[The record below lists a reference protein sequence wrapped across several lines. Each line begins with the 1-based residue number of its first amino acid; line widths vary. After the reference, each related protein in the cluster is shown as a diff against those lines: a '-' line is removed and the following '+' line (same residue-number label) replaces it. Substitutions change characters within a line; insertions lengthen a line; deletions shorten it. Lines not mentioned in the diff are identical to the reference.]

1 MADAH
6 GSDAMKRQRVLVV
19 GLGTMGTSHAR
30 AYKAIDGFELVGL
43 CTRNAAARR
52 DLDKEF
58 AGLPRFET
66 LTEAL
71 AALKPDAVAICT
83 YTEHHAPMALEAL
96 SAGAH
101 VFCEKPLA
109 DTLDAAERVVAAAR
123 AAHKALL
130 VGYILRV
137 HPSWTRFV
145 EIGRTLGKPLV
156 MRMNLNQ
163 QSSGSF
169 WNVHKNLMRSTSPI
183 VDCGVHYVDVMCQ
196 ATRARP
202 VMVHAVGARL
212 TDEIAPAMVNYGHL
226 HIAFDDGSVG
236 WYESGW
242 GPMMSETAF
251 FVKDMIG
258 PKGCVSIVAKE
269 LAGEAVRSSDH
280 DAHTRTNALRI
291 HHALLNAEGGFAR
304 PDEIES
310 TEDEPGHQ
318 DLCEREQ
325 RLFLKAIRGE
335 IDLKDHFE
343 DAINSLRIVLA
354 ADESVRTGKVVEAL
368 TVIARSEATKQ
379 SRATAAALRS
389 LDCFLASLLAMTG
402 QRDLAVCRT

>member
-1 MADAH
+1 MN
-6 GSDAMKRQRVLVV
+6 GVRQRVLVV

-30 AYKAIDGFELVGL
+30 AYRAIDGFELVGL
-43 CTRNAAARR
+43 CTRNAPRR
-52 DLDKEF
+52 QDLDRDF
-58 AGLPRFET
+58 PGVPRFDDFH
-66 LTEAL
+66 EAL
-71 AALKPDAVAICT
+71 AALKPDAVAIAS
-83 YTEHHAPMALEAL
+83 YTEHHAPVALKALE
-96 SAGAH
+96 AGAH

-109 DTLDAAERVVAAAR
+109 DTLAAAEAIVAAAKG
-123 AAHKALL
+123 AGKALL

-169 WNVHKNLMRSTSPI
+169 WEVHKNLMKGTSPI

-196 ATRARP
+196 VTRARP
-202 VMVHAVGARL
+202 VAVHAVGARL
-212 TDEIAPAMVNYGHL
+212 TDEIAPTMVNYGHL
-226 HIAFDDGSVG
+226 HIVFDDGSVG
-236 WYESGW
+236 WYEAGW

-269 LAGEAVRSSDH
+269 ASGSEVKSADH

-291 HHALLNAEGGFAR
+291 HHATLDTEGRFVT
-304 PDEIES
+304 PDTIES

-318 DLCEREQ
+318 ELCEREQ
-325 RLFLKAIRGE
+325 RLFLSAIRGE
-335 IDLKDHFE
+335 FDLNDHWA
-343 DAINSLRIVLA
+343 DAINSLRIVFA
-354 ADESVRTGKVVEAL
+354 ADESIRTGEIVRL
-368 TVIARSEATKQ
+368 
-379 SRATAAALRS
+379 
-389 LDCFLASLLAMTG
+389 
-402 QRDLAVCRT
+402 

>member
-1 MADAH
+1 MMTEARNPNA
-6 GSDAMKRQRVLVV
+6 AKPQRVLVV

-30 AYKAIDGFELVGL
+30 AYQAIDGFELVGL
-43 CTRNAAARR
+43 CTRNAKARA
-52 DLDKEF
+52 DLDK
-58 AGLPRFET
+58 ASPGIPRFDG

-71 AALKPDAVAICT
+71 RTLKPDAVSINT

-96 SAGAH
+96 AAGAH

-109 DTLDAAERVVAAAR
+109 ESLKAAEQVVAAAR
-123 AAHKALL
+123 KAKKALL

-169 WNVHKNLMRSTSPI
+169 WQVHKNLMRSTSPI
-183 VDCGVHYVDVMCQ
+183 VDCGVHYVDIMCQ
-196 ATRARP
+196 VTRAKP
-202 VMVHAVGARL
+202 VAVHAVGARL

-226 HIAFDDGSVG
+226 HLAFDDGSVG
-236 WYESGW
+236 WYECGW
-242 GPMMSETAF
+242 GPMISETAF

-258 PKGCVSIVAKE
+258 PKGCVSIVSKE
-269 LAGEAVRSSDH
+269 QAGTGVKSSDH
-280 DAHTRTNALRI
+280 DNHTRTNALRI
-291 HHALLNAEGGFAR
+291 HHARLKADGSFAQ
-304 PDEIES
+304 PDAIES
-310 TEDEPGHQ
+310 TKDEPGHQ

-335 IDLKDHFE
+335 VDLSEHLE
-343 DAINSLRIVLA
+343 DAINSLRIVFA
-354 ADESVRTGKVVEAL
+354 ADESMRTGQVVRL
-368 TVIARSEATKQ
+368 
-379 SRATAAALRS
+379 
-389 LDCFLASLLAMTG
+389 
-402 QRDLAVCRT
+402 

>member
-1 MADAH
+1 MNEAPIPDVA
-6 GSDAMKRQRVLVV
+6 RPQRVLVV
-19 GLGTMGTSHAR
+19 GLGTMGMSHAR
-30 AYKAIDGFELVGL
+30 AYQAIDGFELAGL
-43 CTRNAAARR
+43 CTRNAAARG
-52 DLDKEF
+52 DLDQEF
-58 AGLPRFET
+58 AGLPRYEG

-71 AALKPDAVAICT
+71 QALRPDAVAICA

-96 SAGAH
+96 QAGAH

-109 DTLDAAERVVAAAR
+109 ESLEAAERVVAAAR
-123 AAHKALL
+123 KANKALL

-169 WNVHKNLMRSTSPI
+169 WQVHKNVMRSTSPI

-196 ATRARP
+196 VTRAKP
-202 VMVHAVGARL
+202 VAVHAVGARL
-212 TDEIAPAMVNYGHL
+212 TEEIATTMVNYGHL
-226 HIAFDDGSVG
+226 HLVFDDGSVG
-236 WYESGW
+236 WYEAGW

-269 LAGEAVRSSDH
+269 QADVGVKSADH
-280 DAHTRTNALRI
+280 DTHTRTNTLRL
-291 HHALLNAEGGFAR
+291 HHAGLNADGSFAH

-310 TEDEPGHQ
+310 TKDEPGHQ

-335 IDLKDHFE
+335 VDLSEHLE
-343 DAINSLRIVLA
+343 DAINSLRIVFA
-354 ADESVRTGKVVEAL
+354 ADESIRTGQVVRL
-368 TVIARSEATKQ
+368 
-379 SRATAAALRS
+379 
-389 LDCFLASLLAMTG
+389 
-402 QRDLAVCRT
+402 

>member
-1 MADAH
+1 L
-6 GSDAMKRQRVLVV
+6 SEKRQRVLVV

-30 AYKAIDGFELVGL
+30 AYQAIDGFELVGL
-43 CTRNAAARR
+43 ITRNAPGRH

-58 AGLPRFET
+58 AGIPRYDD
-66 LTEAL
+66 LGEAI
-71 AALKPDAVAICT
+71 AALRPDAVAIAA
-83 YTEHHAPMALEAL
+83 YTEHHAPMALQAL
-96 SAGAH
+96 EAGAH

-109 DTLDAAERVVAAAR
+109 DTLAAAETIVAAAR
-123 AAHKALL
+123 AAKKALL

-169 WNVHKNLMRSTSPI
+169 WEVHKSLMKSTSPI

-196 ATRARP
+196 VTRAKP
-202 VMVHAVGARL
+202 VLVHAVGARL
-212 TDEIAPAMVNYGHL
+212 TDEIAPSMVNYGHL
-226 HIAFDDGSVG
+226 HIVFDDGSVG
-236 WYESGW
+236 WYEAGW
-242 GPMMSETAF
+242 GPMISETAF

-269 LAGEAVRSSDH
+269 TAGAGVKSSDH
-280 DAHTRTNALRI
+280 DAHTKTNALRV
-291 HHALLNAEGGFAR
+291 HHSALDSEGRFLA
-304 PDEIES
+304 PDAIES

-318 DLCEREQ
+318 ELCEREQ

-335 IDLKDHFE
+335 VDLTDHWA
-343 DAINSLRIVLA
+343 DAINSLRIVFA
-354 ADESVRTGKVVEAL
+354 ADESMRTGEVVRL
-368 TVIARSEATKQ
+368 
-379 SRATAAALRS
+379 
-389 LDCFLASLLAMTG
+389 
-402 QRDLAVCRT
+402 